1 MGPQELSTLLWR
13 ERELLEMLLF
23 KLEEEQLLLTAGRTR
38 WLAHA
43 NREVETVMEKVREAT
58 LVRTVASETV
68 ASSWGLS
75 PDATLRE
82 IAAAAPSTGPWREI
96 FEGHLAGLTEL
107 TVRIKTVRDTNTQ
120 IVNHASRSTQETLAT
135 LGGEARTY
143 DATGAATAQSA
154 VARLFDTIL

>member
-68 ASSWGLS
+68 AAEWGLA

-82 IAAAAPSTGPWREI
+82 IAAAAPAAGPWREI
-96 FEGHLAGLTEL
+96 FEGHLTGLPEL
-107 TVRIKTVRDTNTQ
+107 TLRDKTLRAPNT
-120 IVNHASRSTQETLAT
+120 HYCPPATPAPTRPPRSPPRRAPPTPDAPPPPR
-135 LGGEARTY
+135 RT
-143 DATGAATAQSA
+143 G
-154 VARLFDTIL
+154 

>member
-58 LVRTVASETV
+58 LVRTVASESV
-68 ASSWGLS
+68 ATSWGLE
-75 PDATLRE
+75 PDVPLRE
-82 IAAAAPSTGPWREI
+82 IVAAAPATGPWREI
-96 FEGHLAGLTEL
+96 FEGHLTGLTEL
-107 TVRIKTVRDTNTQ
+107 TVRIKTVRDANTQ
-120 IVNHASRSTQETLAT
+120 FVNHAARSTQETLAT

-143 DATGAATAQSA
+143 DATGAATSQSA
-154 VARLFDTIL
+154 VAHLFDTVL